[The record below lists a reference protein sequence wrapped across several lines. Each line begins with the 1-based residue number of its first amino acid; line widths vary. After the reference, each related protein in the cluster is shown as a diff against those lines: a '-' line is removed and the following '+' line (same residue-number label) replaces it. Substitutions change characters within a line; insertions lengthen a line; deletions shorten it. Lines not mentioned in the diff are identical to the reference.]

1 MFRHND
7 IPANP
12 IQDTNLELRLTYCY
26 FLNRNKEMAN
36 ARG

>member
-12 IQDTNLELRLTYCY
+12 IQDTNLELRFEEDEKLTAI
-26 FLNRNKEMAN
+26 F
-36 ARG
+36 